1 MTQPEKRLYRSRS
14 NRVVAGVCGGLAE
27 YFGVDTTVVR
37 LAFALGI
44 ILGLG
49 SLLVV
54 YIVMVFVVPEEP
66 LSSSPVPP
74 PPVEPIPPTDQ
85 M

>member
-1 MTQPEKRLYRSRS
+1 MNQPEKRLYRSRS
-14 NRVVAGVCGGLAE
+14 DRVVAGVCGGLAQ
-27 YFGVDTTVVR
+27 YFGLDATVVR

-66 LSSSPVPP
+66 LSPVPPPP
-74 PPVEPIPPTDQ
+74 PPVEPTPPPDQ
-85 M
+85 L

>member
-1 MTQPEKRLYRSRS
+1 MTQPEKRLYRSRT

-74 PPVEPIPPTDQ
+74 PPVEPTPPTDQ
-85 M
+85 I